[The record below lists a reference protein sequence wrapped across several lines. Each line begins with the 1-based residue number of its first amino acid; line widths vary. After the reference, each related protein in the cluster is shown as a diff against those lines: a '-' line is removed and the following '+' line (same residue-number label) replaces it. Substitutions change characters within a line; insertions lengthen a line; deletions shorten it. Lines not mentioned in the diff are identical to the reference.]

1 MSDLYDTD
9 IVRWSEQQASLL
21 RRRAANEVDWDN
33 VAGEIEGLSR
43 TDKREIRSRLAVIC
57 EHLLKLQFQPE
68 ERSNSWRDRLREA
81 RREIADLLE
90 ESPSLATYSAERLPW
105 AYARAKEK
113 FEAETGLLHLPD
125 KCPWTLARVLSR
137 EF

>member
-68 ERSNSWRDRLREA
+68 EPSNSWRGRLREA

-113 FEAETGLLHLPD
+113 VEAETGLLHLPD